1 MSSLPPR
8 PLALALTALFALGTM
23 SLSGCKSNP
32 VRTPDHWEPNRQTK
46 DHVTS
51 FYLVFPPKDKSL
63 WKMPNQT
70 LPVGTPVR
78 FIQTK
83 RGYHQVQLQSLE
95 LGWVPKGTL
104 KGYR

>member
-1 MSSLPPR
+1 MASSFSR
-8 PLALALTALFALGTM
+8 PLWLGLVPLLALGTI
-23 SLSGCKSNP
+23 LVSGCKSNP
-32 VRTPDHWEPNRQTK
+32 VRSPDHWQPNRQTK
-46 DHVTS
+46 EHVTN
-51 FYLVFPPKDKSL
+51 FYLVFPPRDESL

-70 LPVGTPVR
+70 LPEGTPVR

-104 KGYR
+104 QNYR